1 MKLEYITVDIM
12 SDHSEQGKP
21 EGSDS
26 ANLHLLPQNGEGT
39 TVSVGASGP
48 AVNVPEPSL
57 GDTDEPGITA
67 DLQTHNRGGDEH
79 IESDD
84 DSDDVNLLSEEDSED
99 QQTVIE
105 ASTRNIGAALQTQ
118 TEREKGEEKVETEEK
133 TDQETEE
140 RTEATAE
147 ASAKATE
154 PQGPSASAKGGG
166 NVKKKRRHR
175 RSPKAP
181 TRQQPYRKGKA
192 TAPQHKTGQSDTP
205 TLHSLGHVSTSGNTD
220 SGPREFS
227 RADMEASSNMAYIL
241 GRLSASGEAASEVG
255 AALTGLTAM
264 QSSLPPEMQFP
275 EKGGRLPPS
284 YDETMREAKK
294 TSISVK
300 LPSLSEK
307 LTALKQKTVTILE
320 DRPELEAI
328 FNPHGPEN
336 PHRELLNAVA
346 PPRELTVCMAGNG
359 KDDDKPKPAEASV
372 RKNIK
377 LTPYESHQNPVQWW
391 DTYEA
396 FATVHGYEDDDKVNY
411 LKFHLSEDCQKWYY
425 RMNIGDIADLQ
436 QLREAFLKQYTIT
449 GPSLFK
455 YKKELYDMR
464 QGKDSCSKF
473 ADKVMDACRRLFKL
487 KADEKFS
494 PDQFRDVKDIILDGT
509 NPTARDHLVHKD
521 PQDVKALV
529 EACELANYL
538 EKHDRDHGH
547 VSAIKD
553 EVTSLLAPIKDD
565 LKSIKAASN
574 IPNEPSPKKA
584 KNDKANMN
592 DLICTLNNFT
602 KTMGNSKGSSDDW
615 MAKQKCHQCG
625 GMGHFARACQNNLPK
640 PQGQWRQFSSTRSG
654 PGAAV
659 EAGSENR
666 GQTGYSNGGKFSKSK
681 FGKTDPGHVPLC
693 QWCQKKGHTA
703 STCYE
708 LERVRK
714 MLKQNEQNSGQNA
727 GKQKQRYSGN
737 RQGQRN
743 ANNQ

>member
-12 SDHSEQGKP
+12 SDHSEQEKP

-26 ANLHLLPQNGEGT
+26 TNLHLLTEDVHIGSDAGGATGSTEALPDSSSVD
-39 TVSVGASGP
+39 VS
-48 AVNVPEPSL
+48 
-57 GDTDEPGITA
+57 EPGITA
-67 DLQTHNRGGDEH
+67 NLQSHNRTTDEQS
-79 IESDD
+79 ESDD
-84 DSDDVNLLSEEDSED
+84 GDDDVNLLSESDSED

-105 ASTRNIGAALQTQ
+105 ASTKNTGAAIQTQ
-118 TEREKGEEKVETEEK
+118 TEREKGEKEVATGEK

-140 RTEATAE
+140 TAEATAE
-147 ASAKATE
+147 ATARATE
-154 PQGPSASAKGGG
+154 PRGSPASAKDGRKLKK
-166 NVKKKRRHR
+166 VKKKRKNI
-175 RSPKAP
+175 PKAP
-181 TRQQPYRKGKA
+181 TRQQPHRTSKA

-205 TLHSLGHVSTSGNTD
+205 TLQSLGHVSTTGNTD

-227 RADMEASSNMAYIL
+227 RADMEARSNMAFIL
-241 GRLSASGEAASEVG
+241 GRLSASGEAASQVG
-255 AALTGLTAM
+255 AALTDLSAI
-264 QSSLPPEMQFP
+264 QSSLPQEMQFP

-284 YDETMREAKK
+284 YDEVLKEAKR

-300 LPSLSEK
+300 LPSLSDK
-307 LTALKQKTVTILE
+307 LAALKQKTASILE
-320 DRPELEAI
+320 ERPGFEAI
-328 FNPHGPEN
+328 INPHGPEN
-336 PHRELLNAVA
+336 PHREWLNAVA
-346 PPRELTVCMAGNG
+346 PPREYTVCMA
-359 KDDDKPKPAEASV
+359 DDPKPQPAEASV

-396 FATVHGYEDDDKVNY
+396 FAIVHGYKDEDKIKY

-425 RMNIGDIADLQ
+425 RMNIGDINDLAI
-436 QLREAFLKQYTIT
+436 LREAFLKQYTIT

-473 ADKVMDACRRLFKL
+473 AEKVMDACRRMFKL

-494 PDQFRDVKDIILDGT
+494 DDQFRDVKDIILDGT

-521 PQDVKALV
+521 PKDVKQLV

-547 VSAIKD
+547 VTAIKD
-553 EVTSLLAPIKDD
+553 EVTSLLAPIKED

-584 KNDKANMN
+584 RNDKANMN

-602 KTMGNSKGSSDDW
+602 KSMGNSKGSPDDW

-625 GMGHFARACQNNLPK
+625 GMGHFARSCPNNSPRQ
-640 PQGQWRQFSSTRSG
+640 QGQWRQFAATRSS
-654 PGAAV
+654 PGAAA

-666 GQTGYSNGGKFSKSK
+666 GQSGYSNSGKFSKSK
-681 FGKTDPGHVPLC
+681 FGKTDPGHVPMC
-693 QWCQKKGHTA
+693 QWCQKKGHVA

-708 LERVRK
+708 LEKMRK
-714 MLKQNEQNSGQNA
+714 MQKQNEHNSGQNA
-727 GKQKQRYSGN
+727 VKQKQKYSGN

-743 ANNQ
+743 GNNQ